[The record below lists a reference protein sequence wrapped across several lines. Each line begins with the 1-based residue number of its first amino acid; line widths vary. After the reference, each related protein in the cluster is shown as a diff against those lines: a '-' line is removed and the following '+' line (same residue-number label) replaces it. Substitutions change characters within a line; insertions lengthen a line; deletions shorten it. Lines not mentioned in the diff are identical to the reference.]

1 MYPARKLIKKC
12 YLFIYLF
19 LETTVLCEHSNIK
32 KIFLS
37 NQKTSQFLIEN
48 FVQKQLGCSFLLILI
63 ALFSTQLKHIIY
75 QNVQDEPTFT
85 AIPQ

>member
-12 YLFIYLF
+12 YLFINLF
-19 LETTVLCEHSNIK
+19 LETTVLCEHFDIK
-32 KIFLS
+32 YFFLS

-48 FVQKQLGCSFLLILI
+48 FVENRLGYSSLLILI
-63 ALFSTQLKHIIY
+63 APFPTELKHIIY
-75 QNVQDEPTFT
+75 ENVQDEPSFT